1 MIITDEKYKLS
12 FIYLYRSTQR
22 PKTKI
27 KISKNQTS
35 EQGTQHRE
43 NKYDHLI

>member
-1 MIITDEKYKLS
+1 MNITDEKYKLS
-12 FIYLYRSTQR
+12 FIYRYRSTQR

-27 KISKNQTS
+27 QISKNQTS

-43 NKYDHLI
+43 KQI